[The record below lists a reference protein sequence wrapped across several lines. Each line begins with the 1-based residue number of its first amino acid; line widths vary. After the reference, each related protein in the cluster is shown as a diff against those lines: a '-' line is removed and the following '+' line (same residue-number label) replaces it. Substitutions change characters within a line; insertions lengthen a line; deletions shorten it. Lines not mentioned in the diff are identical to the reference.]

1 MREAYEGH
9 RIYAQIN
16 NPKIIIG
23 GVFNMTIKMFL
34 ASSIVKLYDERNAIG
49 DLFDR
54 LNQAYRMKYGVH
66 FNLERC
72 EDSDDAVRTNGSQ
85 AKYDED
91 IAESDTELVIF
102 AESVGECTKHEVDV
116 ALKSL
121 EKKGSPQIYVLFKLD
136 SEGEISAAAK
146 AFSEEYSDRLR
157 SFDDF
162 GSMTELKLHVFN
174 IAMDFLKMRGKT
186 GPRVHLAEGRLKVD
200 DTIIIDLRK
209 ASSKELELLKI

>member
-1 MREAYEGH
+1 
-9 RIYAQIN
+9 
-16 NPKIIIG
+16 
-23 GVFNMTIKMFL
+23 MTIKMFL
-34 ASSIVKLYDERNAIG
+34 ASSIVELYDERNAIG

-54 LNQAYRMKYGVH
+54 LNQACRMKYGVH

-72 EDSDDAVRTNGSQ
+72 EDSDDAVRTDGSQ

-102 AESVGECTKHEVDV
+102 AESVREYTKHEVDV
-116 ALKSL
+116 ALESL
-121 EKKGSPQIYVLFKLD
+121 KEKGSPQIYVLFKLD
-136 SEGEISAAAK
+136 SDGEISAAAK
-146 AFSEEYSDRLR
+146 AFSEEYSGRR
-157 SFDDF
+157 MSFDDF

-186 GPRVHLAEGRLKVD
+186 GSRVHLDEGRLKVD

-209 ASSKELELLKI
+209 ASSKELKLLKI

>member
-1 MREAYEGH
+1 
-9 RIYAQIN
+9 
-16 NPKIIIG
+16 
-23 GVFNMTIKMFL
+23 MFL
-34 ASSIVKLYDERNAIG
+34 ASSIVELYDERNAIG

-54 LNQAYRMKYGVH
+54 LNQACRMKYGVH
-66 FNLERC
+66 FDLVRC
-72 EDSDDAVRTNGSQ
+72 EDSDDAVRTDGSQ

-91 IAESDTELVIF
+91 IAESDTELVVF
-102 AESVGECTKHEVDV
+102 AESVGEYTKHEVDV

-121 EKKGSPQIYVLFKLD
+121 EKKDSPQIYVLFKLD

-146 AFSEEYSDRLR
+146 AFSEEYSGRLM

-162 GSMTELKLHVFN
+162 GTMTELKLHVFN

-186 GPRVHLAEGRLKVD
+186 EPRVHLAEGRLKVD

>member
-1 MREAYEGH
+1 
-9 RIYAQIN
+9 
-16 NPKIIIG
+16 
-23 GVFNMTIKMFL
+23 MTIKMFL
-34 ASSIVKLYDERNAIG
+34 ASSIVELYDERNAIG

-54 LNQAYRMKYGVH
+54 LNQACRMKYGVH
-66 FNLERC
+66 FDLVRC
-72 EDSDDAVRTNGSQ
+72 EDSDDAVRTDGSQ

-91 IAESDTELVIF
+91 IAESDTELVVF

-136 SEGEISAAAK
+136 SDGEISAAAK
-146 AFSEEYSDRLR
+146 AFSEEYSGRR
-157 SFDDF
+157 MSFDDF

-186 GPRVHLAEGRLKVD
+186 EPRAHLAEGRLKVD

>member
-1 MREAYEGH
+1 
-9 RIYAQIN
+9 
-16 NPKIIIG
+16 
-23 GVFNMTIKMFL
+23 MTIKMFL
-34 ASSIVKLYDERNAIG
+34 ASSIVELYDERNAIG

-54 LNQAYRMKYGVH
+54 LNQACRMKYGVH
-66 FNLERC
+66 FDLGRC

-102 AESVGECTKHEVDV
+102 AESVREYTKHEVDV
-116 ALKSL
+116 ALESL
-121 EKKGSPQIYVLFKLD
+121 KEKGSPQIYVLFKLD
-136 SEGEISAAAK
+136 SDGEISAAAK
-146 AFSEEYSDRLR
+146 AFSEEYSGRR
-157 SFDDF
+157 MSFDDF

-174 IAMDFLKMRGKT
+174 IAMDFLKMREKT
-186 GPRVHLAEGRLKVD
+186 GSRVHLDEGRLKVD

>member
-1 MREAYEGH
+1 
-9 RIYAQIN
+9 
-16 NPKIIIG
+16 
-23 GVFNMTIKMFL
+23 MTIKMFL

-72 EDSDDAVRTNGSQ
+72 EDSDDAVRTDGSQ

-91 IAESDTELVIF
+91 IAESDTELVVF
-102 AESVGECTKHEVDV
+102 AESVGKYTKHEVDV

-136 SEGEISAAAK
+136 SDGEISAAAK
-146 AFSEEYSDRLR
+146 AFSEEYSGRLMN
-157 SFDDF
+157 FDDF

-186 GPRVHLAEGRLKVD
+186 GPRVYLSEGRLKVD

-209 ASSKELELLKI
+209 ASSKELKLLKI

>member
-1 MREAYEGH
+1 
-9 RIYAQIN
+9 
-16 NPKIIIG
+16 
-23 GVFNMTIKMFL
+23 MTIKMFL

-91 IAESDTELVIF
+91 IAESDTELVVF
-102 AESVGECTKHEVDV
+102 AESVGEYTKHEVDV

-146 AFSEEYSDRLR
+146 AFSEEYSGRLMN
-157 SFDDF
+157 FDDF

-186 GPRVHLAEGRLKVD
+186 GPRVYLDEGRLKVD

-209 ASSKELELLKI
+209 ASSKELKLLKI

>member
-1 MREAYEGH
+1 
-9 RIYAQIN
+9 
-16 NPKIIIG
+16 
-23 GVFNMTIKMFL
+23 MTIKMFL

-72 EDSDDAVRTNGSQ
+72 EDSDDAVRTDGSQ

-91 IAESDTELVIF
+91 I

-116 ALKSL
+116 ALESL
-121 EKKGSPQIYVLFKLD
+121 KEKGSPQIYVLFKLD

-146 AFSEEYSDRLR
+146 AFSEEYSGRLR

-186 GPRVHLAEGRLKVD
+186 GPRVHLDEGRLKVD

-209 ASSKELELLKI
+209 ASSKELKLLKI

>member
-1 MREAYEGH
+1 
-9 RIYAQIN
+9 
-16 NPKIIIG
+16 
-23 GVFNMTIKMFL
+23 MTIKMFL
-34 ASSIVKLYDERNAIG
+34 ASSIVELYDERNAIG

-66 FNLERC
+66 FDLVRC
-72 EDSDDAVRTNGSQ
+72 EDSDDAVRTDGSQ

-91 IAESDTELVIF
+91 IAESDTELVVF
-102 AESVGECTKHEVDV
+102 AESVGEYTKHEVDV
-116 ALKSL
+116 ALESL
-121 EKKGSPQIYVLFKLD
+121 KEKGSPQIYVLFKLD
-136 SEGEISAAAK
+136 SDGEISAAAK
-146 AFSEEYSDRLR
+146 AFSEEYSGRR
-157 SFDDF
+157 MSFDDF

-186 GPRVHLAEGRLKVD
+186 EPRVHLAEGRLKVD

>member
-1 MREAYEGH
+1 
-9 RIYAQIN
+9 
-16 NPKIIIG
+16 
-23 GVFNMTIKMFL
+23 MTIKMFL

-91 IAESDTELVIF
+91 IVESDTELVIF
-102 AESVGECTKHEVDV
+102 AESVGEYTKHEVDV
-116 ALKSL
+116 ALESL
-121 EKKGSPQIYVLFKLD
+121 KEKGSPQIYVLFKLD
-136 SEGEISAAAK
+136 SNGEISAAAK
-146 AFSEEYSDRLR
+146 AFSEEYSGRLR
-157 SFDDF
+157 NFDGF

-186 GPRVHLAEGRLKVD
+186 EPRVHLAEGRLKVD

>member
-1 MREAYEGH
+1 
-9 RIYAQIN
+9 
-16 NPKIIIG
+16 
-23 GVFNMTIKMFL
+23 MFL

-102 AESVGECTKHEVDV
+102 AESVGGYTKHEVDV
-116 ALKSL
+116 ALESL
-121 EKKGSPQIYVLFKLD
+121 KEKGSPQIYVLFKLD
-136 SEGEISAAAK
+136 SDGEISAAAK
-146 AFSEEYSDRLR
+146 VFSEEYSGRR
-157 SFDDF
+157 MSFDDF

-186 GPRVHLAEGRLKVD
+186 GPRVHLDEGRLKVD

-209 ASSKELELLKI
+209 ASSKELKLLKI

>member
-1 MREAYEGH
+1 
-9 RIYAQIN
+9 
-16 NPKIIIG
+16 
-23 GVFNMTIKMFL
+23 MTIKMFL
-34 ASSIVKLYDERNAIG
+34 ASSIVELYDERNAIG

-66 FNLERC
+66 FDLERC

-91 IAESDTELVIF
+91 IAESDTELVVF
-102 AESVGECTKHEVDV
+102 AESVGEYTKHEVDV

-146 AFSEEYSDRLR
+146 AFSEEYSGRLMN
-157 SFDDF
+157 FDDF

-186 GPRVHLAEGRLKVD
+186 EPRVHLAEGRLKVD

-209 ASSKELELLKI
+209 ASSKELKLLKI

>member
-1 MREAYEGH
+1 
-9 RIYAQIN
+9 
-16 NPKIIIG
+16 
-23 GVFNMTIKMFL
+23 MTIKMFL
-34 ASSIVKLYDERNAIG
+34 ASSIVELYDERNAIG

-54 LNQAYRMKYGVH
+54 LNQACRMKYGVH

-91 IAESDTELVIF
+91 IAESDTELVVF
-102 AESVGECTKHEVDV
+102 AESVGKYTKHEVDV

-121 EKKGSPQIYVLFKLD
+121 EKKGSPRIYVLFKLD
-136 SEGEISAAAK
+136 SNGEISAVAK
-146 AFSEEYSDRLR
+146 AFSEEYSGRR
-157 SFDDF
+157 MSFDDF

-186 GPRVHLAEGRLKVD
+186 GPRVYLSEGRLKVD

>member
-1 MREAYEGH
+1 
-9 RIYAQIN
+9 
-16 NPKIIIG
+16 
-23 GVFNMTIKMFL
+23 MFL

-91 IAESDTELVIF
+91 IAESDTELVVF
-102 AESVGECTKHEVDV
+102 AESVGEYTKHEVDV

-146 AFSEEYSDRLR
+146 AFSEEYSGRLMN
-157 SFDDF
+157 FDDF

-174 IAMDFLKMRGKT
+174 IAMDFLKMCGKT
-186 GPRVHLAEGRLKVD
+186 GPRVHLDEGRLKVD

>member
-1 MREAYEGH
+1 
-9 RIYAQIN
+9 
-16 NPKIIIG
+16 
-23 GVFNMTIKMFL
+23 MTIKMFL

-54 LNQAYRMKYGVH
+54 LNQACRMKYGVH
-66 FNLERC
+66 FDLERC
-72 EDSDDAVRTNGSQ
+72 EDSDDAVRTDGSQ

-91 IAESDTELVIF
+91 IAESDTELVVF

-116 ALKSL
+116 ALESL
-121 EKKGSPQIYVLFKLD
+121 KEKGSPQIYVLFKLD
-136 SEGEISAAAK
+136 SDGEISAAAK
-146 AFSEEYSDRLR
+146 AFSEEYSGRR
-157 SFDDF
+157 MSFDDF

-186 GPRVHLAEGRLKVD
+186 EPRVHLDEGRLKVD

-209 ASSKELELLKI
+209 ASSKELKLLKI

>member
-1 MREAYEGH
+1 
-9 RIYAQIN
+9 
-16 NPKIIIG
+16 
-23 GVFNMTIKMFL
+23 MTIKMFL

-91 IAESDTELVIF
+91 IAESDTELVVF
-102 AESVGECTKHEVDV
+102 AESVGEYTKHEVDV

-186 GPRVHLAEGRLKVD
+186 EPRVHLAEGRLKVD

-209 ASSKELELLKI
+209 ASSKELKLLKI

>member
-1 MREAYEGH
+1 
-9 RIYAQIN
+9 
-16 NPKIIIG
+16 
-23 GVFNMTIKMFL
+23 MTIKMFL
-34 ASSIVKLYDERNAIG
+34 ASSIVELYDERNAIG

-54 LNQAYRMKYGVH
+54 LNQACRMKYGVH
-66 FNLERC
+66 FDLERC

-91 IAESDTELVIF
+91 IAESDTELVVF
-102 AESVGECTKHEVDV
+102 AESVGEYTKHEVDV

-146 AFSEEYSDRLR
+146 AFSEEYSGRLMN
-157 SFDDF
+157 FDDF

-186 GPRVHLAEGRLKVD
+186 EPRVHLAEGRLKVD

-209 ASSKELELLKI
+209 ASSKELKLLKI

>member
-1 MREAYEGH
+1 
-9 RIYAQIN
+9 
-16 NPKIIIG
+16 
-23 GVFNMTIKMFL
+23 MFL
-34 ASSIVKLYDERNAIG
+34 ASSIVELYDERNAIG

-54 LNQAYRMKYGVH
+54 LNQACRMKYGVH
-66 FNLERC
+66 FDLVRC
-72 EDSDDAVRTNGSQ
+72 EDSDDAVRTDGSQ

-102 AESVGECTKHEVDV
+102 AESVGKHTKHEVDV

-136 SEGEISAAAK
+136 SDGEISAAAK
-146 AFSEEYSDRLR
+146 AFSEEYSGRLMN
-157 SFDDF
+157 FDDF

-174 IAMDFLKMRGKT
+174 IAMDFLKMREKT
-186 GPRVHLAEGRLKVD
+186 GPRVHLDEGRLKVD

-209 ASSKELELLKI
+209 ASSKELKLLKI

>member
-1 MREAYEGH
+1 
-9 RIYAQIN
+9 
-16 NPKIIIG
+16 
-23 GVFNMTIKMFL
+23 MTIKMFL

-54 LNQAYRMKYGVH
+54 LNQACRMKYGVH
-66 FNLERC
+66 FDLVRC
-72 EDSDDAVRTNGSQ
+72 EDSDDAVRTDGSQ

-102 AESVGECTKHEVDV
+102 AESVGKHTKHEVDV

-121 EKKGSPQIYVLFKLD
+121 EKKDSPQIYVLFKLD

-146 AFSEEYSDRLR
+146 AFSEEYSGRR
-157 SFDDF
+157 MSFDDF

-186 GPRVHLAEGRLKVD
+186 EPRVHLAEGRLKVD

>member
-1 MREAYEGH
+1 
-9 RIYAQIN
+9 
-16 NPKIIIG
+16 
-23 GVFNMTIKMFL
+23 MTIKMFL
-34 ASSIVKLYDERNAIG
+34 ASSIVELYDERNAIG

-54 LNQAYRMKYGVH
+54 LNQACRMKYGVH
-66 FNLERC
+66 FDLGRC
-72 EDSDDAVRTNGSQ
+72 EDSDDAVRTDGSQ

-91 IAESDTELVIF
+91 IAESDTELVVF

-136 SEGEISAAAK
+136 SDGEISAAAK
-146 AFSEEYSDRLR
+146 AFSEEYSGRLMN
-157 SFDDF
+157 FDDF

-186 GPRVHLAEGRLKVD
+186 EPRAHLAEGRLKVD

-209 ASSKELELLKI
+209 ASSKELKLLKI

>member
-1 MREAYEGH
+1 
-9 RIYAQIN
+9 
-16 NPKIIIG
+16 
-23 GVFNMTIKMFL
+23 MTIKMFL
-34 ASSIVKLYDERNAIG
+34 ASSIVELYDERNAIG

-66 FNLERC
+66 FDLERC

-91 IAESDTELVIF
+91 IAESDTELVVF
-102 AESVGECTKHEVDV
+102 AESVGEYTKHEVDV
-116 ALKSL
+116 ALESL
-121 EKKGSPQIYVLFKLD
+121 KEKGSPQIYVLFKLD

-146 AFSEEYSDRLR
+146 AFSEEYSGRR
-157 SFDDF
+157 MSFDDF
-162 GSMTELKLHVFN
+162 GSMMELKLHVFN

-186 GPRVHLAEGRLKVD
+186 EPRVHLAEGRLKVD

>member
-1 MREAYEGH
+1 
-9 RIYAQIN
+9 
-16 NPKIIIG
+16 
-23 GVFNMTIKMFL
+23 MTIKMFL

-54 LNQAYRMKYGVH
+54 LNQACRMKYGVH
-66 FNLERC
+66 FDLERC
-72 EDSDDAVRTNGSQ
+72 EDSDDAVRTDGSQ

-102 AESVGECTKHEVDV
+102 AESVGEYTKHEVDV
-116 ALKSL
+116 ALESL
-121 EKKGSPQIYVLFKLD
+121 KEKGSPQIYVLFKLD
-136 SEGEISAAAK
+136 SDGEISAAAK
-146 AFSEEYSDRLR
+146 AFSEEYSGRR
-157 SFDDF
+157 MSFDDF

-186 GPRVHLAEGRLKVD
+186 EPRVHLDEGRLKVD

-209 ASSKELELLKI
+209 ASSKELKLLKI

>member
-1 MREAYEGH
+1 
-9 RIYAQIN
+9 
-16 NPKIIIG
+16 
-23 GVFNMTIKMFL
+23 MTIKMFL
-34 ASSIVKLYDERNAIG
+34 ASSIVELYDERNAIG

-91 IAESDTELVIF
+91 IAESDTELVVF
-102 AESVGECTKHEVDV
+102 AESVGEYTKHEVDV
-116 ALKSL
+116 ALESL
-121 EKKGSPQIYVLFKLD
+121 KEKGSPQIYVLFKLD

-146 AFSEEYSDRLR
+146 AFSEEYSGRLR

-174 IAMDFLKMRGKT
+174 IAMNLLEMRGKT
-186 GPRVHLAEGRLKVD
+186 EPRVHLSEERLYID

-209 ASSKELELLKI
+209 ASPKERELLKIEEKK

>member
-1 MREAYEGH
+1 
-9 RIYAQIN
+9 
-16 NPKIIIG
+16 
-23 GVFNMTIKMFL
+23 MTIKMFL
-34 ASSIVKLYDERNAIG
+34 ASSIVELYDERNATG
-49 DLFDR
+49 DLFGR
-54 LNQAYRMKYGVH
+54 LNQACRMKYGVH
-66 FNLERC
+66 FDLVRMNQACRMKYGVHFDLVRC
-72 EDSDDAVRTNGSQ
+72 EDSDDAVRTDGSQ

-91 IAESDTELVIF
+91 IAESDTELVVF
-102 AESVGECTKHEVDV
+102 AESVGEYTKHEVDV

-121 EKKGSPQIYVLFKLD
+121 KEKGSPQIYVLFKLD
-136 SEGEISAAAK
+136 SDGEISAAAK
-146 AFSEEYSDRLR
+146 AFSEEYSGRLM

-209 ASSKELELLKI
+209 ASSKELKLLKI

>member
-1 MREAYEGH
+1 
-9 RIYAQIN
+9 
-16 NPKIIIG
+16 
-23 GVFNMTIKMFL
+23 MTIKMFL
-34 ASSIVKLYDERNAIG
+34 ASSIVELYDERNAIG

-66 FNLERC
+66 FDLERC

-102 AESVGECTKHEVDV
+102 AESVGEYTKHEVDV
-116 ALKSL
+116 ALESL
-121 EKKGSPQIYVLFKLD
+121 KEKGSPQIYVLFKLD
-136 SEGEISAAAK
+136 SDGEISAAAK
-146 AFSEEYSDRLR
+146 AFSEEYSGRR
-157 SFDDF
+157 MSFDDF
-162 GSMTELKLHVFN
+162 ESMTELKLHVFN

-186 GPRVHLAEGRLKVD
+186 EPRVYLSEGRLKVD

-209 ASSKELELLKI
+209 ASSKELKLLKI

>member
-1 MREAYEGH
+1 
-9 RIYAQIN
+9 
-16 NPKIIIG
+16 
-23 GVFNMTIKMFL
+23 MTIKMFL

-66 FNLERC
+66 FDLVRC

-91 IAESDTELVIF
+91 IAESDTELVVF

-116 ALKSL
+116 ALESL
-121 EKKGSPQIYVLFKLD
+121 KEKGSPQIYVLFKLD
-136 SEGEISAAAK
+136 SDGEISAAAK
-146 AFSEEYSDRLR
+146 AFSEEYSGRR
-157 SFDDF
+157 MSFDDF

-186 GPRVHLAEGRLKVD
+186 EPRVHLDEGRLKVD

-209 ASSKELELLKI
+209 ASSKELKLLKI

>member
-1 MREAYEGH
+1 
-9 RIYAQIN
+9 
-16 NPKIIIG
+16 
-23 GVFNMTIKMFL
+23 MTIKMFL

-72 EDSDDAVRTNGSQ
+72 EDSDDAVRTDGSQ

-102 AESVGECTKHEVDV
+102 AESVGEYTKHEVDV
-116 ALKSL
+116 ALESL
-121 EKKGSPQIYVLFKLD
+121 KEKGSPQIYVLFKLD

-146 AFSEEYSDRLR
+146 AFSEEYSGRR
-157 SFDDF
+157 MSFDDF

-186 GPRVHLAEGRLKVD
+186 EPRVHLDEGRLKVD

-209 ASSKELELLKI
+209 ASSKELKLLKI

>member
-1 MREAYEGH
+1 
-9 RIYAQIN
+9 
-16 NPKIIIG
+16 
-23 GVFNMTIKMFL
+23 MTIKMFL
-34 ASSIVKLYDERNAIG
+34 ASSIVELYDERNAIG

-54 LNQAYRMKYGVH
+54 LNQACRMKYGVH
-66 FNLERC
+66 FDLVRC
-72 EDSDDAVRTNGSQ
+72 EDSDDAVRTDGSQ

-91 IAESDTELVIF
+91 IAESDTELVVF
-102 AESVGECTKHEVDV
+102 AESVGKYTKHEVNV

-136 SEGEISAAAK
+136 SDGEISAAAK
-146 AFSEEYSDRLR
+146 AFSEEYSGRR
-157 SFDDF
+157 MSFDDF

-186 GPRVHLAEGRLKVD
+186 EPRAHLAEGRLKVD

>member
-1 MREAYEGH
+1 
-9 RIYAQIN
+9 
-16 NPKIIIG
+16 
-23 GVFNMTIKMFL
+23 MTIKMFL
-34 ASSIVKLYDERNAIG
+34 ASSIVELYDERNAIG

-54 LNQAYRMKYGVH
+54 LNQACRMKYGVH
-66 FNLERC
+66 FDLERC
-72 EDSDDAVRTNGSQ
+72 EDSDDAVRTDGSQ

-91 IAESDTELVIF
+91 IAESDTELVVF
-102 AESVGECTKHEVDV
+102 AESVGEYTKHEVDV

-136 SEGEISAAAK
+136 SDGEISAAAK
-146 AFSEEYSDRLR
+146 AFSEEYSGRR
-157 SFDDF
+157 MSFDDF

-186 GPRVHLAEGRLKVD
+186 EPRAHLAEGRLKVD

>member
-1 MREAYEGH
+1 
-9 RIYAQIN
+9 
-16 NPKIIIG
+16 
-23 GVFNMTIKMFL
+23 MTIKMFL

-49 DLFDR
+49 DLFGR
-54 LNQAYRMKYGVH
+54 LNQACRMKYGIH
-66 FNLERC
+66 FDLIKC

-91 IAESDTELVIF
+91 IAESDTELVVF
-102 AESVGECTKHEVDV
+102 AESVGEYTKHEVDV

-146 AFSEEYSDRLR
+146 AFSEEYSGRLMN
-157 SFDDF
+157 FDDF

-186 GPRVHLAEGRLKVD
+186 EPRVHLAEGRLKVD

>member
-1 MREAYEGH
+1 
-9 RIYAQIN
+9 
-16 NPKIIIG
+16 
-23 GVFNMTIKMFL
+23 MTIKMFL
-34 ASSIVKLYDERNAIG
+34 ASSIVELYDERNAIG

-66 FNLERC
+66 FDLVRC

-91 IAESDTELVIF
+91 IAESDTELVVF
-102 AESVGECTKHEVDV
+102 AESVGEYTKHEVDV
-116 ALKSL
+116 ALESL
-121 EKKGSPQIYVLFKLD
+121 KEKGSPQIYVLFKLD

-146 AFSEEYSDRLR
+146 AFSEEYSGRR
-157 SFDDF
+157 MSFDDF

-186 GPRVHLAEGRLKVD
+186 EPRVHLAEGRLKVD

>member
-1 MREAYEGH
+1 
-9 RIYAQIN
+9 
-16 NPKIIIG
+16 
-23 GVFNMTIKMFL
+23 MTIKMFL
-34 ASSIVKLYDERNAIG
+34 ASSIVELYDERNAIG

-54 LNQAYRMKYGVH
+54 LNQACRMKYGVH
-66 FNLERC
+66 FDLVRC
-72 EDSDDAVRTNGSQ
+72 EDSDDAVRTDGSQ

-91 IAESDTELVIF
+91 IAESDTELVVF
-102 AESVGECTKHEVDV
+102 AESVGEYTKHEVDV

-136 SEGEISAAAK
+136 SDGEISAAAK
-146 AFSEEYSDRLR
+146 AFSEEYSGRLMN
-157 SFDDF
+157 FDDF

-186 GPRVHLAEGRLKVD
+186 EPRVHLAEGRLKVD